1 MAMKYCPNCGNQI
14 ESNTK
19 FCPNCGTQIGDA
31 AAVVPSNNNNYNDA
45 GTQFTAGSAS
55 NGKPPIDGRVKKRG
69 IVSAIIFSLITCGL
83 YLIYWIIK
91 ITNEM
96 NILLDRKNATGGLM
110 TIVFTLLTC
119 GLYGFYWAY
128 KLGDNVDLLKGNRS
142 GNTGI
147 LFLVVYIFG
156 FGIINVVLAQDAIND
171 KLDGIY

>member
-19 FCPNCGTQIGDA
+19 FCPNCGTQFADVTTMVPPNHPYNNSGAQFA
-31 AAVVPSNNNNYNDA
+31 A
-45 GTQFTAGSAS
+45 GGAS
-55 NGKPPIDGRVKKRG
+55 YGKPPIDGSVKKRG
-69 IVSAIIFSLITCGL
+69 IVSSLIFSLITCGL
-83 YLIYWIIK
+83 YVIYCF
-91 ITNEM
+91 
-96 NILLDRKNATGGLM
+96 
-110 TIVFTLLTC
+110 TILTC

-156 FGIINVVLAQDAIND
+156 FGIINVALAQDAIND